1 MTDFEERG
9 YFSEP
14 ERMEFSSVVRKV
26 ESGPDGLSRIWLD
39 RTFFYPE
46 SGGQPSDRGTL
57 GGLKVVTVL
66 EDEDGVCHHVEG
78 ALSVGETVRGEIERE
93 RRQDHTKQH
102 SGQHL
107 LSRVFLEMCGLQT
120 VGFHLGEDVST
131 IDLDREIG
139 SEGMRDKVEKRV
151 NEIIQEDIPVTSRV
165 VSRAEYEELR
175 ENQDEGSRIRSRL
188 PEGVGSVRIVDVK
201 GVDVSSCCGTHC
213 GSTGEIGLLKIT
225 GLEKVRNAARVEFI
239 CGMRALR
246 DYSEKHALADRLAR
260 IFTTDWRETG
270 TAVERLVE
278 EGKKLRKE
286 KSELARELASHMA
299 SDMDE
304 PDITIGETG
313 LFVREFD
320 DADPGE
326 LREMVNRMKES
337 PGRVVLFGIK
347 GERPGLIFAC
357 SEDVS
362 IDMGGIMGPVA
373 TVMGAKG
380 GGRGDFAQG
389 GGGESSKLGEA
400 LEKAVELIREELQK

>member
-9 YFSEP
+9 YFFDP
-14 ERMEFSSVVRKV
+14 GRMEFSAVVRKV
-26 ESGPDGLSRIWLD
+26 ESSPDGLSRIWLD

-46 SGGQPSDRGTL
+46 SGGQPADRGTL
-57 GGLKVVTVL
+57 GGLKVVAVL
-66 EDEDGVCHHVEG
+66 EDENGVCHHIDG
-78 ALSVGETVRGEIERE
+78 ALSVGETVKGEIERE
-93 RRQDHTKQH
+93 RRLDHTRQH
-102 SGQHL
+102 SGQHI

-139 SEGMRDKVEKRV
+139 PEGMKDKVERRV
-151 NEIIQEDIPVTSRV
+151 NEIILKDIPVTSRV
-165 VSRAEYEELR
+165 VSRAEYEEIR
-175 ENQDEGSRIRSRL
+175 NNQDEKSRIRSRL
-188 PEGVGSVRIVDVK
+188 PEGVDSVRIVDVE

-213 GSTGEIGLLKIT
+213 CSTGEIGLLKIT
-225 GLEKVRNAARVEFI
+225 GLEKVRNAARVEFV

-246 DYSEKHALADRLAR
+246 DYSEKHILADRLAR
-260 IFTTDWRETG
+260 VFTTDWRETG
-270 TAVERLVE
+270 TAVERLIE
-278 EGKKLRKE
+278 ESRRLRKE
-286 KSELARELASHMA
+286 KWDLARELASYRA
-299 SDMDE
+299 GDMDE

-313 LFVREFD
+313 IFVREFD
-320 DADPGE
+320 GADPGE
-326 LREMVNRMKES
+326 IREMVNRMKDL
-337 PGRVVLFGIK
+337 PGRVVLFGIR

-357 SEDVS
+357 SEGVS
-362 IDMGGIMGPVA
+362 IDMGSIMGPAA